1 MCASG
6 PFPGRSEGRSW
17 VKSKKYLKDQSG
29 HWTRH
34 GHQRRPFP
42 FYGGEGE
49 KMRPTIVE
57 NSSPSFWTNLLQ
69 ALGVVRQEWWDALQV
84 AFVLFCHF
92 ERGMHCQPNDICKP
106 FAPCCY
112 DHNRAGA
119 QVPEE
124 ARARHCQHRLA
135 PRQHAL
141 HGDRAH
147 YTRWPPARQIVP
159 GSSEMTN
166 YNWTSPKKTKC
177 SRLNLLWQ
185 KKTVKFEE
193 SWSNQIQQMNN

>member
-92 ERGMHCQPNDICKP
+92 ERGMHCQPNDIWVSFCRTGKMIKLCLKKIF
-106 FAPCCY
+106 FAASLWPNGSTFSTFLNCS
-112 DHNRAGA
+112 
-119 QVPEE
+119 EE
-124 ARARHCQHRLA
+124 ILSAA
-135 PRQHAL
+135 
-141 HGDRAH
+141 
-147 YTRWPPARQIVP
+147 
-159 GSSEMTN
+159 S
-166 YNWTSPKKTKC
+166 
-177 SRLNLLWQ
+177 
-185 KKTVKFEE
+185 
-193 SWSNQIQQMNN
+193 

>member
-1 MCASG
+1 MQRTKSLQNSWEKLKKSNRLVTVKRQKIFFLDKVWSF
-6 PFPGRSEGRSW
+6 FPSCRNW
-17 VKSKKYLKDQSG
+17 
-29 HWTRH
+29 
-34 GHQRRPFP
+34 P
-42 FYGGEGE
+42 
-49 KMRPTIVE
+49 
-57 NSSPSFWTNLLQ
+57 
-69 ALGVVRQEWWDALQV
+69 
-84 AFVLFCHF
+84 
-92 ERGMHCQPNDICKP
+92 ICKP

-112 DHNRAGA
+112 DHNRAGT